1 MRVRGRFLGM
11 VVGVGL
17 AALALPG
24 RGAEA
29 SAITFDRTQIFGAV
43 GFPLFDSALGTLDAV
58 RLEITETHNF
68 DWDGRNAQTSAVV
81 KTWRLSRD
89 GRDLVFFGVTG
100 VAAQIAFDRSLDV
113 PFGASKTVACPPVFG
128 PCVSDNQDFRLGGSA
143 SLTQVTTIAPTLL
156 APFVGTGTGTF
167 GVWLPPEPLPAC
179 IMTTNGGTPD
189 VKDRCTQ
196 TSYLISFRLTY
207 DYTAPD
213 DPGPPTAVPAPGGA
227 GLLALGF
234 ALLGL
239 VWMRPRAA

>member
-1 MRVRGRFLGM
+1 MRVRGRFFGM
-11 VVGVGL
+11 AVGVGL
-17 AALALPG
+17 AALALPD
-24 RGAEA
+24 RSAEA

-68 DWDGRNAQTSAVV
+68 DWGGRNAQKSEVV

-89 GRDLVFFGVTG
+89 GRDLVFFGLTG
-100 VAAQIAFDRSLDV
+100 IAAQIAFDQSLDV
-113 PFGASKTVACPPVFG
+113 PFTPSKTVACSVFAPICG
-128 PCVSDNQDFRLGGSA
+128 NQNLDVRLGGSA
-143 SLTQVTTIAPTLL
+143 SLTQVTTIVPTLL
-156 APFVGTGTGTF
+156 APFVATGGATF

-179 IMTTNGGTPD
+179 TMTTDGGRPD
-189 VKDRCTQ
+189 EVDRCTQ

-207 DYTAPD
+207 DYTATG
-213 DPGPPTAVPAPGGA
+213 DPGPPTAVSAPGGA

-239 VWMRPRAA
+239 VRTRPRAA